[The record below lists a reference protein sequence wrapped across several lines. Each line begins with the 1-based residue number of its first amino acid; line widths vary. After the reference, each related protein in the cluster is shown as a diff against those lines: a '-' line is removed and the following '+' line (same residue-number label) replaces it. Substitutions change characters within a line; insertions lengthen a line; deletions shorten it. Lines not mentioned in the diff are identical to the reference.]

1 MYKHIVFD
9 VDGTLINTQNAIIN
23 ALKDTLKILTNK
35 TYETSE
41 LLFVLGI
48 TGLAAL
54 EKLKIE
60 NPNVALKLW
69 EEKMDEYKNSICI
82 FDGIEDLLENLK
94 EKYTLGIVT
103 SKTKDEF
110 KKDFSYFN
118 LDKYFKII
126 ICADDTTHHKPNP
139 EPLIKYMESANQK
152 NILYIGDSVYDKM
165 CADGAN
171 VDFAFAKWG
180 NENENLKGKYCL
192 NHPLELIKFLEK

>member
-9 VDGTLINTQNAIIN
+9 VDGTLLNTQNAIIN

-60 NPNVALKLW
+60 NHNAALKLW
-69 EEKMDEYKNSICI
+69 EEKMDEYKNSICV

-94 EKYTLGIVT
+94 EKYTLVIVT
-103 SKTKDEF
+103 SKTKD
-110 KKDFSYFN
+110 
-118 LDKYFKII
+118 
-126 ICADDTTHHKPNP
+126 
-139 EPLIKYMESANQK
+139 
-152 NILYIGDSVYDKM
+152 
-165 CADGAN
+165 
-171 VDFAFAKWG
+171 
-180 NENENLKGKYCL
+180 
-192 NHPLELIKFLEK
+192 